1 MGSNKWQHSE
11 SWPPEGAKNVTL
23 DLTSAGNAN
32 TLHGDG
38 KLVLAASSNTSSLVQ
53 FTGETAAP
61 NLKTDLPDH
70 FIYDPLHPTPSYGG
84 NVCCAANT
92 ISGNGGALDQ
102 RKMEERPDI
111 LVYTS
116 EPLKEGI
123 EVSGPITATL
133 YVSSDVKDTDVTVK
147 VIDVLPDGT
156 AYNLDETIQR
166 LRYRDGDD
174 KTVWMEKDKVYK
186 VTLTPMNTSNYF
198 DAGHRIRIEVA
209 GSNFP
214 RFDRNLNTGGNN
226 YDETTGIVAHTAV
239 HHSAEYSSTLTIS
252 VVKH

>member
-1 MGSNKWQHSE
+1 MN
-11 SWPPEGAKNVTL
+11 
-23 DLTSAGNAN
+23 
-32 TLHGDG
+32 
-38 KLVLAASSNTSSLVQ
+38 
-53 FTGETAAP
+53 
-61 NLKTDLPDH
+61 
-70 FIYDPLHPTPSYGG
+70 PTPSYGG

-92 ISGNGGALDQ
+92 IPGNGGALDQ

-116 EPLKEGI
+116 EPLKEGM

-166 LRYRDGDD
+166 LRYREGDD
-174 KTVWMEKDKVYK
+174 HAVWMEKDKVYK

-209 GSNFP
+209 GSNHA
-214 RFDRNLNTGGNN
+214 RGNVARR
-226 YDETTGIVAHTAV
+226 DGIVFALITNPAPIIEAVGRGRSGNLMLQRISIAEARLLTCMHAH
-239 HHSAEYSSTLTIS
+239 
-252 VVKH
+252 

>member
-1 MGSNKWQHSE
+1 
-11 SWPPEGAKNVTL
+11 
-23 DLTSAGNAN
+23 
-32 TLHGDG
+32 
-38 KLVLAASSNTSSLVQ
+38 
-53 FTGETAAP
+53 
-61 NLKTDLPDH
+61 
-70 FIYDPLHPTPSYGG
+70 
-84 NVCCAANT
+84 
-92 ISGNGGALDQ
+92 
-102 RKMEERPDI
+102 MEERPDI

-226 YDETTGIVAHTAV
+226 YDETTAVVAHTAI
-239 HHSAEYSSTLTIS
+239 HHSTQYPSSITLS